1 MLLASS
7 VRAQVENFDEALK
20 NTLLAH
26 HQRHVPQVI
35 VKGSEVTLVYAP
47 DMEWTKSAA
56 HDDVAK
62 MDALNC
68 LKADYEFKLHNPT
81 HRLHDYFRVVEYSSW
96 SKQASQIDAFH
107 VDVALWIRHQPQ
119 ADFAQARQGLL
130 KAARPCNSWLK
141 MGYIMAI
148 SWPFFCVNQE
158 IVEIQ
163 VLLTHSLF
171 ACDILR
177 RLLRRVSLGK
187 STSAPLRF

>member
-1 MLLASS
+1 MLGPVTGYMLLASS

-62 MDALNC
+62 MDALDC
-68 LKADYEFKLHNPT
+68 LKADYEFNLHNPT

-96 SKQASQIDAFH
+96 SKQVVGEAT
-107 VDVALWIRHQPQ
+107 
-119 ADFAQARQGLL
+119 ARRSKGSD
-130 KAARPCNSWLK
+130 R
-141 MGYIMAI
+141 G
-148 SWPFFCVNQE
+148 
-158 IVEIQ
+158 
-163 VLLTHSLF
+163 
-171 ACDILR
+171 R
-177 RLLRRVSLGK
+177 G
-187 STSAPLRF
+187 